1 MATNNLSHPIGWVA
15 ISTGVVGLLSLLF
28 IILFFSV
35 GQPFGTLNDICNG
48 LTAILAVA
56 LACLLY
62 FAHRTY
68 SPSFSLIALVFA
80 FAGLVLVGVGT
91 ILVFTG
97 KTGWFLAGLY
107 VSAGNA
113 LIGLWLVG
121 LNVTALQGNPWPHG
135 LAVLGLVAGAF
146 MMLGGAGSTSRDFRR
161 SRLHD
166 LRLLVSQLYR
176 AD

>member
-1 MATNNLSHPIGWVA
+1 M
-15 ISTGVVGLLSLLF
+15 LF

-48 LTAILAVA
+48 LAAILAVA

-62 FAHRTY
+62 FAHRTQ

-80 FAGLVLVGVGT
+80 CAGLVLVGVGT
-91 ILVFTG
+91 ILVLTG
-97 KTGWFLAGLY
+97 KAGWFLAGLY

-146 MMLGGAGSTSRDFRR
+146 MLLGLAVFPGIFSGVDSMASASWLVNYVGQVGWLGAF
-161 SRLHD
+161 
-166 LRLLVSQLYR
+166 LLFPIWSVLLGR
-176 AD
+176 FLLK